1 LTSILSKAIT
11 LRLSIH
17 GFSYRIGADLVQIAL
32 FSEAGVDECRV
43 IDFPRYD
50 AGWINNRQV
59 LAAGLMG
66 PVELHDT
73 ADGTS

>member
-1 LTSILSKAIT
+1 MRA
-11 LRLSIH
+11 
-17 GFSYRIGADLVQIAL
+17 FW
-32 FSEAGVDECRV
+32 SEVDEYRV

-59 LAAGLMG
+59 FAAGLMG

>member
-1 LTSILSKAIT
+1 MASVTE
-11 LRLSIH
+11 
-17 GFSYRIGADLVQIAL
+17 LVQIWCKL
-32 FSEAGVDECRV
+32 RGFSGAGVDECRV

>member
-1 LTSILSKAIT
+1 MASVTES
-11 LRLSIH
+11 
-17 GFSYRIGADLVQIAL
+17 VQIWCKL
-32 FSEAGVDECRV
+32 RCFSEAGVDECRV

-59 LAAGLMG
+59 FAAGLME